1 MRERVIAEYDQ
12 MLKAD
17 DSLTAPFF
25 AELQAQMRARR
36 LCYGERPLGVALR
49 PHILTGGQY
58 QKLTHAA
65 ETLAGAFNKITA
77 ALVAEPE
84 LMNLVGLLENE
95 RRLALVEPGFVSS
108 AVTTRLDA
116 FVNGDEIK
124 FVEYNAE
131 NTSSLTDQEGLNDV
145 LLGVPAFQSTA
156 ARYDF
161 RRFDPVAKLLQALLT
176 TFKEWSGTAS
186 APQIAIVDW
195 ADLPT
200 ANEFELLREYFIANG
215 VATIICTPDELE
227 YENGSLRSGDFRV
240 DLVYKRVIIHE
251 LLAHCDE
258 SHPLL
263 RAYIDGKVCVV
274 NPFRCKI
281 AHKKAAFEIL
291 TNADY
296 ANWFNLTERE
306 VIAQTVPWTRR
317 VSERRT
323 EYAGETIDLLE
334 FIRKSRANFIL
345 KPNDDY
351 GGQGISLGH
360 RASESE
366 WNTMIET
373 ALAGDYVVQEIIEL
387 EMEDF
392 PVFNEQTWAFQPM
405 FVDVNPFLFNGTAEG
420 ALVRLSTSPIVNVTT
435 GGGETGFIV
444 ID

>member
-1 MRERVIAEYDQ
+1 MSQ
-12 MLKAD
+12 
-17 DSLTAPFF
+17 FF
-25 AELQAQMRARR
+25 ASQFESSHS
-36 LCYGERPLGVALR
+36 
-49 PHILTGGQY
+49 PHSPQPQTTSSDEPTWHGSTFLA
-58 QKLTHAA
+58 HAA
-65 ETLAGAFNKITA
+65 ETLAGAFDKITA
-77 ALVAEPE
+77 ALVAEPA

-95 RRLALVEPGFVSS
+95 RRLALVEPGFASS

-116 FVNGDEIK
+116 FVSGDAIK

-145 LLGVPAFQSTA
+145 LLQVPAFQSMA

-161 RRFDPVAKLLQALLT
+161 RRFNPVAKLLQTLLA

-200 ANEFELLREYFIANG
+200 ANEFELLREYFVANG

-227 YENGSLRSGDFRV
+227 YENGGLRSGDFRV

-258 SHPLL
+258 THPLL
-263 RAYIDGKVCVV
+263 RAYTDGKVCLV

-291 TNADY
+291 TNQDY
-296 ANWFNLTERE
+296 ANWFSQTERE

-317 VSERRT
+317 VFERRT
-323 EYAGETIDLLE
+323 EYASEKVDLLE
-334 FIRKSRANFIL
+334 FVRKNRANFIL

-351 GGQGISLGH
+351 GGQGICLGH

-366 WNTMIET
+366 WSAMIET
-373 ALAGDYVVQEIIEL
+373 ALAGDYVVQEIIDL
-387 EMEDF
+387 QMEDF
-392 PVFNEQTWAFQPM
+392 PVFNEQTWDFQPM
-405 FVDVNPFLFNGTAEG
+405 FVDVNPFLFNGKAEG

-444 ID
+444 IE